1 MTLLRLEPAHEVAV
15 LEMSMYTV
23 GEIARL
29 AEIARPEVGVV
40 LAVHPTHLERAG
52 SIERIAQREGRA
64 AGRAPRRR
72 AGRPERRRSRA
83 WRPWRR

>member
-1 MTLLRLEPAHEVAV
+1 MG
-15 LEMSMYTV
+15 MYAE

-52 SIERIAQREGRA
+52 SLEAIAPRQGRA
-64 AGRAPRRR
+64 ARPRCPPT
-72 AGRPERRRSRA
+72 GWPS
-83 WRPWRR
+83 

>member
-1 MTLLRLEPAHEVAV
+1 
-15 LEMSMYTV
+15 MSMYTV

-52 SIERIAQREGRA
+52 SIERIA
-64 AGRAPRRR
+64 RRR
-72 AGRPERRRSRA
+72 PSCPPRSRPTG
-83 WRPWRR
+83 WPS

>member
-1 MTLLRLEPAHEVAV
+1 
-15 LEMSMYTV
+15 MSMYTE

-52 SIERIAQREGRA
+52 SLEAIARAKARA
-64 AGRAPRRR
+64 ARGAARRR
-72 AGRPERRRSRA
+72 AGGPQCRRPAGRGHARRAPPPR
-83 WRPWRR
+83 